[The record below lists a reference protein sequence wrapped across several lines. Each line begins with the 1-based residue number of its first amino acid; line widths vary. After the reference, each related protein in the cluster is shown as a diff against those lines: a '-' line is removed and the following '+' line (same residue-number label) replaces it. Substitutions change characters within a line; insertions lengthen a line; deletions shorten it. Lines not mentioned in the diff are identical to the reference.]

1 MKKRGRGKQIVFT
14 KGEIADIKRRV
25 KAGES
30 YNSVLLD
37 HSTHSVW
44 TIRFASQGQY
54 DDIATDDTA
63 PPLTTDRI
71 KKLLAFPTPE
81 QAYADHEIHK
91 IGRGSTLLLW
101 LQGT

>member
-25 KAGES
+25 RSGES
-30 YNSVLLD
+30 YNTVLLD
-37 HSTHSVW
+37 HPTHSVW
-44 TIRFASQGQY
+44 SIRFASQGEY
-54 DDIATDDTA
+54 DDIAIDDSR

-81 QAYADHEIHK
+81 QAYANQELQQ
-91 IGRGSTLLLW
+91 IGRGNQFLRW